1 MTEKLNN
8 IPVDGYCDPVF
19 SAVRDALECNMAA
32 GDEVGCAVCVMVDGE
47 TVVDLW
53 AGYRDKERKDPWRRD
68 TVTDMKS
75 VGKSIFAL
83 SVLRLVSQGRMQ
95 LDAAVASYW
104 PEFAQAGKDKISVRM
119 LLGHLAG
126 LPYPDAAPLG
136 SLYEPGVVAAALA
149 AQKPEWEPG
158 TQPCYHS
165 FSFPPLCSELVRQVT
180 GQSVQTYHRDQIAT
194 PLGAEYW
201 LGLEDHQHVLCAQY
215 IETPGTPS
223 LEGMKRNA
231 ASPLYRAW
239 RPLPRDEDYNSAFWR
254 RYAGHGNA
262 RGMARIYAALACG
275 GSLNGHEVLASEVL
289 AEATRGGWEAMD
301 FMTKRPFS
309 MGLGFM
315 LAGPAFKIG
324 RGKRNFG
331 HPGMGGAI
339 AFADPDR
346 RMSFSYSPNR
356 MASIAD
362 TGPWATALIDATYT
376 SLASS

>member
-1 MTEKLNN
+1 MKSKRTN
-8 IPVDGYCDPVF
+8 IPIDGHCDPAF
-19 SAVRDALECNMAA
+19 AAVRDALEANMAA
-32 GDEVGCAVCVMVDGE
+32 GEEVGCAVSVTAGGE

-53 AGYRDKERKDPWRRD
+53 AGYRDAARTLPWQRE
-68 TVTDMKS
+68 TITDMKS
-75 VGKSIFAL
+75 VGKSIYAL
-83 SVLRLVSQGRMQ
+83 CVLRLVGHGRIE
-95 LDAAVASYW
+95 LDAPVARYW
-104 PEFAQAGKDKISVRM
+104 SGFAQAGKEKITVRQ
-119 LLGHLAG
+119 LLGHVAG
-126 LPYPDAAPLG
+126 LPYADSAPLG
-136 SLYEPGVVAAALA
+136 SLYEPGAVVAALA

-165 FSFPPLCSELVRQVT
+165 FTFPPLCAELVRQAT
-180 GQSVQTYHRDQIAT
+180 GRSAHDYERDEIAT

-201 LGLEDHQHVLCAQY
+201 LGLEDAQHALCAEY

-223 LEGMKRNA
+223 LEGMKRNT

-239 RPLPRDEDYNSAFWR
+239 RPLPRDEDYNSPQWR

-275 GSLNGHEVLASEVL
+275 GTLDGHEVLDRAVL
-289 AEATRGGWEAMD
+289 AEATKGSWDAID

-315 LAGPAFKIG
+315 RAGPAFSIG
-324 RGKRNFG
+324 QGPRNFG

-346 RMSFSYSPNR
+346 QMSFSYSPNR
-356 MASIAD
+356 MSPVAD
-362 TGPWATALIDATYT
+362 TGPWATALIE
-376 SLASS
+376 ASYRAI

>member
-1 MTEKLNN
+1 MHRKLTN
-8 IPVDGYCDPVF
+8 IPLDGYCDPAFVD
-19 SAVRDALECNMAA
+19 VRHMLEANMAA
-32 GDEVGCAVCVMVDGE
+32 GEEVGCAVSVVVDGE

-53 AGYRDKERKDPWRRD
+53 AGYRDAARTLPWQRE
-68 TVTDMKS
+68 TITDMKS
-75 VGKSIFAL
+75 VGKSIYAL
-83 SVLRLVSQGRMQ
+83 CVLRLVGQGRVE
-95 LDAAVASYW
+95 LDAPVARYW
-104 PEFAQAGKDKISVRM
+104 PEFAQSDKARVSVRQ
-119 LLGHLAG
+119 LLGHMAG
-126 LPYPDAAPLG
+126 LPFADAAPLG

-165 FSFPPLCSELVRQVT
+165 FTFPPLCAELVRQAT
-180 GQSVQTYHRDQIAT
+180 GRSAHDYERDEIST

-201 LGLEDHQHVLCAQY
+201 LGLEDPQHALCAQY

-231 ASPLYRAW
+231 ASPLFRAW
-239 RPLPRDEDYNSAFWR
+239 RPLPRDEDYNSPEWR

-275 GSLNGHEVLASEVL
+275 GALDGYEVVDSAVL
-289 AEATRGGWEAMD
+289 AEATRGGWDAVD

-315 LAGPAFKIG
+315 LAGPAFSIG
-324 RGKRNFG
+324 LGPRNFG

-339 AFADPDR
+339 AFADPER

-356 MASIAD
+356 MSPVAD
-362 TGPWATALIDATYT
+362 TGPWASALIEATCR
-376 SLASS
+376 AM

>member
-1 MTEKLNN
+1 MH
-8 IPVDGYCDPVF
+8 
-19 SAVRDALECNMAA
+19 VRQALEANMAA
-32 GDEVGCAVCVMVDGE
+32 GEEVGCAVSVTVEGE

-53 AGYRDKERKDPWRRD
+53 AGYADPERTRPWQRE
-68 TVTDMKS
+68 TITDMKS

-83 SVLRLVSQGRMQ
+83 CILRLVGQGRVE
-95 LDAAVASYW
+95 LDAPVARYW
-104 PEFAQAGKDKISVRM
+104 PAFAQAGKERVSVRQ
-119 LLGHLAG
+119 LLGHVAG
-126 LPYPDAAPLG
+126 LPFPDAAPIG

-158 TQPCYHS
+158 SQPCYHS
-165 FSFPPLCSELVRQVT
+165 FTFPPLCAELIFHAT
-180 GQSVQTYHRDQIAT
+180 GRSAHDYQRNEVAT

-201 LGLEDHQHVLCAQY
+201 LGLEDAQHALCARY

-223 LEGMKRNA
+223 LEGMKRNT

-239 RPLPRDEDYNSAFWR
+239 RPLPRDEDYNSPQWR

-275 GSLNGHEVLASEVL
+275 GTLEGYEVVDPAVL
-289 AEATRGGWEAMD
+289 AEATRPRWAAMD

-315 LAGPAFKIG
+315 LAGPAFSIG
-324 RGKRNFG
+324 LGERNFG

-356 MASIAD
+356 MSPVAD
-362 TGPWATALIDATYT
+362 TGPWATALIDATYR
-376 SLASS
+376 SL

>member
-1 MTEKLNN
+1 MTEKLKS
-8 IPVDGYCDPVF
+8 IPVDGYCDPAY
-19 SAVRDALECNMAA
+19 SGVRDALERNMAA
-32 GDEVGCAVCVMVDGE
+32 GEEVGCAVCVMVDGE

-53 AGYRDKERKDPWRRD
+53 AGYRDKARQDPWTRH
-68 TVTDMKS
+68 TITDMKS

-95 LDAAVASYW
+95 LDAPVARYW
-104 PEFAQAGKDKISVRM
+104 TAFAQAGKDRISVRM

-165 FSFPPLCSELVRQVT
+165 FSFPPLCAELVRQVT

-201 LGLEDHQHVLCAQY
+201 LGLEDHRQDLCAQY

-223 LEGMKRNA
+223 LEGMKRNS

-239 RPLPRDEDYNSAFWR
+239 RPLPRDEDYNSAAWR

-262 RGMARIYAALACG
+262 RGMARIYAALASG
-275 GSLNGHEVLASEVL
+275 GSLNGYEVISPDVL
-289 AEATRGGWEAMD
+289 VEATRGGWNAMD
-301 FMTKRPFS
+301 VMTQRPFS

-315 LAGPAFKIG
+315 LTGPAFKAG
-324 RGKRNFG
+324 RGPRNFG

-362 TGPWATALIDATYT
+362 TGPCATALIEATYV
-376 SLASS
+376 SIGL

>member
-1 MTEKLNN
+1 MDLKLTN
-8 IPVDGYCDPVF
+8 IPVEGHCDPAF
-19 SAVRDALECNMAA
+19 ETVRHTLESNMAA
-32 GDEVGCAVCVMVDGE
+32 GDEVGCAVSVTVDGE

-53 AGYRDKERKDPWRRD
+53 AGYRDAARTGPWQRN
-68 TVTDMKS
+68 TITDMKS
-75 VGKSIFAL
+75 VGKSIYAL
-83 SVLRLVSQGRMQ
+83 CVLRLVGQGLVE
-95 LDAAVASYW
+95 LDAPVARYW
-104 PEFAQAGKDKISVRM
+104 PAFAQAGKEKVSVRQ
-119 LLGHLAG
+119 LLGHVAG
-126 LPYPDAAPLG
+126 LPFPDAAPLG

-165 FSFPPLCSELVRQVT
+165 FTFPPLCAELVRQVT
-180 GQSVQTYHRDQIAT
+180 GRSAHQYERDEIAT

-201 LGLEDHQHVLCAQY
+201 LGLEDEQQVLCAQY

-223 LEGMKRNA
+223 LEGMKRNM

-239 RPLPRDEDYNSAFWR
+239 RPLPRDEDYNSVQWR

-275 GSLNGHEVLASEVL
+275 GTLDGYEVLDPAVL
-289 AEATRGGWEAMD
+289 ADATRGGWVAMD
-301 FMTKRPFS
+301 FMTRRPFS

-315 LAGPAFKIG
+315 LAGPAFSIG
-324 RGKRNFG
+324 QGSRNFG

-356 MASIAD
+356 MSPVSDI
-362 TGPWATALIDATYT
+362 GPWATALMAATYR
-376 SLASS
+376 SFQG